1 MKDIY
6 LRFKKLQN
14 SKDIAGES
22 LDEAHKDGTWME
34 ITSWQH
40 EIRQPKSATS
50 STAGGHTAER
60 CEHGE
65 MLFTKDIDKSSVVIW
80 EAASAGYAYDVEV
93 EFFRAQGSQ
102 RTKYLTIKLSSA
114 IISSVKPCVLTE
126 GLPTETMGIKY
137 AKIAWEY
144 NGSKTDGSANTGK
157 VPGGWDLA
165 LNKPAVL

>member
-6 LRFKKLQN
+6 LKFTTLQN
-14 SKDIAGES
+14 SKNIAGES
-22 LDEAHKDGTWME
+22 LDSAHADGKWME

-65 MLFTKDIDKSSVVIW
+65 MLFTKDIDKSSVTIW
-80 EAASAGYAYDVEV
+80 EAASAGYAYDVEI
-93 EFFRAQGSQ
+93 EFFRAQGAV
-102 RTKYLTIKLSSA
+102 RTKYLTIKLSNA
-114 IISSVKPCVLTE
+114 IISSVKPSVLAE

-137 AKIAWEY
+137 AKIAWVY
-144 NGSKTDGSANTGK
+144 DGSKTDGSANTGK
-157 VPGGWDLA
+157 VPGGWDLSQ
-165 LNKPAVL
+165 NKPVV